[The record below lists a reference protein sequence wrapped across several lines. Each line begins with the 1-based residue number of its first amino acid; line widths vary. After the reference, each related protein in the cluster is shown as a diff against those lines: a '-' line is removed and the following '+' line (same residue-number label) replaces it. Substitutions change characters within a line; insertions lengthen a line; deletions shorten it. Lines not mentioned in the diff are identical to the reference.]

1 MSVQEQIRQKFNE
14 ARKNKDELNR
24 KAYESVIAKIMVAEK
39 SGKYTLPL
47 NDDVVVSL
55 IQKEVKELEETRS
68 CYLQVPPFTLLE
80 DKVIDGVARLDAQI
94 KELQQYLPKA
104 LTLDEVR
111 HIIMDIIDGGETNK
125 GKIIKEVVGKVGNRF
140 ERSKIPGLVEIGLM
154 GQL

>member
-1 MSVQEQIRQKFNE
+1 MSIQEQIRQKFNE

-68 CYLQVPPFTLLE
+68 CYLQVPPFTRLE
-80 DKVIDGVARLDAQI
+80 DKVIDGVVRLDTQI

>member
-1 MSVQEQIRQKFNE
+1 MSIQDQIRQKFNE

-24 KAYESVIAKIMVAEK
+24 KTYESVIAKIMVAEK

-140 ERSKIPGLVEIGLM
+140 ERSKIPGLVEIALM

>member
-1 MSVQEQIRQKFNE
+1 MSIQDQIRQKFNE

-47 NDDVVVSL
+47 SDDVVVSL

-80 DKVIDGVARLDAQI
+80 DKVIDGVARLDTQI

>member
-24 KAYESVIAKIMVAEK
+24 KTYESVIAKIMVAEK

-140 ERSKIPGLVEIGLM
+140 ERSKIPGLVEIALM

>member
-1 MSVQEQIRQKFNE
+1 MSIQDQIRQKFNE

-24 KAYESVIAKIMVAEK
+24 KTYESVIAKIMVAEK
-39 SGKYTLPL
+39 SGNYTLPL

>member
-1 MSVQEQIRQKFNE
+1 MSIQDQIRQKFNE

-68 CYLQVPPFTLLE
+68 CYLQVPPFTPLE
-80 DKVIDGVARLDAQI
+80 DKVIDGVVRLDTQI

-140 ERSKIPGLVEIGLM
+140 ERSKIPGLVEVGLM

>member
-1 MSVQEQIRQKFNE
+1 MSIQDQIRQKFNE

-47 NDDVVVSL
+47 SDDVVVSL

-68 CYLQVPPFTLLE
+68 CYLQVPPFTPLE
-80 DKVIDGVARLDAQI
+80 DKVTDGVVRLDAQI

-140 ERSKIPGLVEIGLM
+140 ERSKIPGLVEIALM

>member
-1 MSVQEQIRQKFNE
+1 MSIQDQIRQKFNE

-24 KAYESVIAKIMVAEK
+24 KTYESVIAKIMVAEK

-47 NDDVVVSL
+47 NNDVVVSL

-80 DKVIDGVARLDAQI
+80 DKVIDGVVRLDAQI

-140 ERSKIPGLVEIGLM
+140 ERSKIPGLVEIALM

>member
-47 NDDVVVSL
+47 NDDIVVSL

-140 ERSKIPGLVEIGLM
+140 ERSKIPGLVEIALM